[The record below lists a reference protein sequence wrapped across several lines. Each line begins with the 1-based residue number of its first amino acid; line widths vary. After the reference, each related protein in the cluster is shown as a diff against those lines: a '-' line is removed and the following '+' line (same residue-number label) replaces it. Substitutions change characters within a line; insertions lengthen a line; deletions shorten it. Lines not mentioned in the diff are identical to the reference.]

1 MKRMLV
7 LVLAAVLL
15 LTAAWGCKIVKPD
28 EGGDQKPADEIKKYE
43 GPYSDVDGAY
53 FAIDDLG
60 RMAATDADAPAPKD
74 RKVGIFYFLWQGQH
88 GTSGPHDNY
97 KIVLEHPEAIES
109 ESKWIKAGGGSV
121 GAHHF
126 WGEPMFGY
134 YTSNDTWVMRKH
146 CQMLTDAGVDFLVF
160 DTTNAVDYAAQTK
173 KLIEVWYEYLEKG
186 YDVPKLSFYTNSSSG
201 STINTIYKNIYSNKK
216 LHEKFPRL
224 DELFYIWDGKPMIIG
239 DPDDKAL
246 SKECKEYFRIKHTVW
261 PNDKRFDDG
270 FPWMEFDRNM
280 TDAAVY
286 GLDGRKEVV
295 NVSIAQHDHTCLM
308 SATAWYGKND
318 RTRSWHDGAND
329 KSENAV
335 LYGYNFAEQWE
346 WALSVDPEMIFV
358 TGWNEW
364 VAQRQSPSKAY
375 PIQFVDCCDPNTSR
389 DAEPMAGL
397 FGDNYYMQLVH
408 YIRLY
413 KGIQPRVNVG
423 ENVTIDID
431 GSFDQWNNAAVT
443 AKYTDYSGDTVNR
456 KAAGFG
462 KLKYID
468 ETGRNDF
475 VAFKTARDA
484 DNIYF
489 YAETAADITPATDD
503 NWMTLFISS
512 GAADNA
518 VWAQLFDYA
527 VNLEKPNGNEAVL
540 SKYNAD
546 GTWSKA
552 GTAKMK
558 VEGNKLMLSVS
569 RELLGISG
577 ENTVLDL
584 KFKWADNYQYG
595 EDGKLDV
602 FSFYKNGDAAPIG
615 RMAYLYSEKIYEAQ
629 KTAEEPSAEQ
639 NAAE

>member
-7 LVLAAVLL
+7 LILAAVLL
-15 LTAAWGCKIVKPD
+15 LTAAWGCNMVRPNDGKG
-28 EGGDQKPADEIKKYE
+28 EEKPAEIARYN
-43 GPYSDVDGAY
+43 GPYSDVDGTY
-53 FAIDDLG
+53 YGIDDLG
-60 RMAATDADAPAPKD
+60 RVVATDADAGEPKD

-88 GTSGPHDNY
+88 GTAGPYDNY
-97 KIVLEHPEAIES
+97 KIVMEHPEAIES
-109 ESKWIKAGGGSV
+109 ESKWLKAGGGSV

-160 DTTNAVDYAAQTK
+160 DTTNAVDYGAQAK
-173 KLIEVWYEYLEKG
+173 KLIEVWYEYLEAG
-186 YDVPKLSFYTNSSSG
+186 YDVPKLSFYTNSASG
-201 STINTIYKNIYSNKK
+201 STINTIYKNIYGNKK
-216 LHEKFPRL
+216 LHDKFPRL
-224 DELFYIWDGKPMIIG
+224 DELFYNWDGKPMIIG

-246 SKECKEYFRIKHTVW
+246 SQECREYFRIKHTVW
-261 PNDKRFDDG
+261 PNDERYDDG

-280 TDAAVY
+280 TDRAVY

-308 SATAWYGKND
+308 SATAWYGKHD

-329 KSENAV
+329 TSEDAI

-364 VAQRQSPSKAY
+364 VAQRQSPSKAF

-389 DAEPMAGL
+389 DAEPMNGL
-397 FGDNYYMQLVH
+397 FGDNYYMQLIH

-413 KGIQPRVNVG
+413 KGARSRVNVG
-423 ENVTIDID
+423 DNITIDVD
-431 GSFDQWNNAAVT
+431 GSFDQWDNAAIT
-443 AKYTDYSGDTVNR
+443 AKYTDYANDTVNR
-456 KAAGFG
+456 KSAGFG
-462 KLKYID
+462 KLKYLD

-475 VAFKTARDA
+475 VAFKMARDA
-484 DNIYF
+484 DYIYF
-489 YAETAADITPATDD
+489 YAQTAADITPATDD

-512 GAADNA
+512 GAEGNA

-527 VNLEKPNGNEAVL
+527 VNLEKPNGNEAVI

-546 GTWSKA
+546 GTWTQA

-558 VEGNKLMLSVS
+558 VEGNKLMLAVS
-569 RELLGISG
+569 REVLGNAG
-577 ENTVLDL
+577 ADTVLDL
-584 KFKWADNYQYG
+584 KFKWADNYQLT

-615 RMAYLYSEKIYEAQ
+615 RLAYLYSEKIYEA
-629 KTAEEPSAEQ
+629 KTAEGETADAE
-639 NAAE
+639 